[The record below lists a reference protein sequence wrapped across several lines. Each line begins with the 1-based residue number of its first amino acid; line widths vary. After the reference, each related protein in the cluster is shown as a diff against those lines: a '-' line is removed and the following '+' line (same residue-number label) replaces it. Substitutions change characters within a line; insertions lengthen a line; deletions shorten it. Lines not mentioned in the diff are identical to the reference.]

1 MDYDLYQQF
10 SELRKFYPDE
20 LNNTSRLDFHSN
32 GNIRNYCPN
41 QSSGEKKQCKTELDK
56 MNADCL
62 LLFEKLFSNYAKSN
76 IVEYI
81 IIWLG
86 YVLNLKNDKSINNLN
101 EFYNKYIDKYNE
113 YSKTVDDYSDNNN
126 NSYKDLINQKKH
138 LMNFGTKDMSKF
150 YDAFKSLFN
159 MYTECN
165 TTDPYCTKYSK
176 YANQF
181 DYDNLKNKFKGCS
194 LIPEIKTTQPSI
206 ASSED
211 DSEQIFEQNY
221 EQTFEHSSEVTSS
234 ISSIGNK
241 LIPVLS
247 ILVAI
252 TIFWAI
258 SYKYSLFGFRKQS
271 QKQHLREKIKK

>member
-1 MDYDLYQQF
+1 
-10 SELRKFYPDE
+10 
-20 LNNTSRLDFHSN
+20 
-32 GNIRNYCPN
+32 
-41 QSSGEKKQCKTELDK
+41 

-181 DYDNLKNKFKGCS
+181 VEKYKNHNENSNNTEGNSYGKILSILSQDYDNLKNKFKGCS

-258 SYKYSLFGFRKQS
+258 SYKVNNKEFKNITFKYYFNY
-271 QKQHLREKIKK
+271 IYVNVDKK